1 MWLKSYLL
9 KLPKL
14 NSIPIHS
21 WPTGVWLP
29 SPTSLEGAR
38 AGSARSL
45 TQVFSKKCLKR
56 KIIKCFQI
64 IVHVLKVWGNWLGYP
79 ISFSTPSW
87 PPSWAGWRPGLLE
100 LFLDGS
106 TKNTP
111 NQLAG
116 STKLPLF
123 KKYPMKSKC
132 GNKNFFNASW
142 WILNGKKADTFYYIF
157 PWLVSWHSWPD
168 IVPDFLFDI
177 ISKCPYSYR

>member
-1 MWLKSYLL
+1 MIEISRYD
-9 KLPKL
+9 
-14 NSIPIHS
+14 IHTLQAVFGWGS
-21 WPTGVWLP
+21 CIWDREIGR
-29 SPTSLEGAR
+29 SEGQTHVSQIGTEEGENR
-38 AGSARSL
+38 RS
-45 TQVFSKKCLKR
+45 
-56 KIIKCFQI
+56 

-123 KKYPMKSKC
+123 KKIPQEE
-132 GNKNFFNASW
+132 
-142 WILNGKKADTFYYIF
+142 
-157 PWLVSWHSWPD
+157 
-168 IVPDFLFDI
+168 
-177 ISKCPYSYR
+177 